1 MTERDLISA
10 VKAGDRESFN
20 KLYEIHWS
28 DLVSYAALI
37 AGEKCAKDIVHDIFL
52 KVWINRASLQEKDS
66 LRPYLM
72 RSVHNMALNV
82 LRNAVNLDIM
92 DSYTENQI
100 DFRSAA
106 EADPDRN
113 EIVRRLYDRDIA
125 TQINLA
131 IEQLPD
137 RCREIFRRS
146 YLDGR
151 SHKEIAEEMHISLST
166 VDNQVYKA
174 LKILRSF
181 LQDNLKNA

>member
-1 MTERDLISA
+1 
-10 VKAGDRESFN
+10 
-20 KLYEIHWS
+20 
-28 DLVSYAALI
+28 
-37 AGEKCAKDIVHDIFL
+37 
-52 KVWINRASLQEKDS
+52 
-66 LRPYLM
+66 
-72 RSVHNMALNV
+72 
-82 LRNAVNLDIM
+82 M

>member
-82 LRNAVNLDIM
+82 LRNAM
-92 DSYTENQI
+92 
-100 DFRSAA
+100 R
-106 EADPDRN
+106 
-113 EIVRRLYDRDIA
+113 
-125 TQINLA
+125 
-131 IEQLPD
+131 
-137 RCREIFRRS
+137 
-146 YLDGR
+146 
-151 SHKEIAEEMHISLST
+151 
-166 VDNQVYKA
+166 
-174 LKILRSF
+174 
-181 LQDNLKNA
+181 